1 MAINMSDLSKLSEVN
16 TTISPGNINLMGSA
30 MYNKYK
36 GSNIGKEGLAGG
48 DLMAQ
53 LSNFKSP
60 SSSAT
65 GAAGGGTLTKL
76 NGIGGGG

>member
-1 MAINMSDLSKLSEVN
+1 MAITMSDLSKLSEVN
-16 TTISPGNINLMGSA
+16 TTITPGNVNLMGSA

-48 DLMAQ
+48 DLMTQ

-60 SSSAT
+60 SS
-65 GAAGGGTLTKL
+65 GAAGGGVLTKL

>member
-1 MAINMSDLSKLSEVN
+1 MANLDLSMLGSN
-16 TTISPGNINLMGSA
+16 TPTGSQ

-60 SSSAT
+60 SGA
-65 GAAGGGTLTKL
+65 GAAGGGILTKL
-76 NGIGGGG
+76 NGIGGGS

>member
-1 MAINMSDLSKLSEVN
+1 MAITMSDLSKLSEVN
-16 TTISPGNINLMGSA
+16 TTITPGNVNLMGSA

-53 LSNFKSP
+53 LSNFKS
-60 SSSAT
+60 SSGA
-65 GAAGGGTLTKL
+65 GAAGGGILTKL
-76 NGIGGGG
+76 NGMGGGG

>member
-16 TTISPGNINLMGSA
+16 TTITPGNVNLMGSA

-36 GSNIGKEGLAGG
+36 GTNIGKEGLAGG
-48 DLMAQ
+48 DLMTQ

-60 SSSAT
+60 NGA
-65 GAAGGGTLTKL
+65 GAAGGGILTKL
-76 NGIGGGG
+76 NGIGGGS